1 MARWP
6 ALPGVVS
13 YSAFLL
19 HYPVVIAVAERHW
32 HLVHAAVPNAALLTL
47 LVVFPVVAVLAT
59 LGYVT
64 VERPFMQRRVRYLEG
79 SSPA

>member
-1 MARWP
+1 
-6 ALPGVVS
+6 
-13 YSAFLL
+13 
-19 HYPVVIAVAERHW
+19 
-32 HLVHAAVPNAALLTL
+32 
-47 LVVFPVVAVLAT
+47 VFPVVAVLAT